1 MCVWQCLFVIGDV
14 LVKRPRSQLLFKAQP
29 IRINTSIKVFQPN
42 LFFKLMCIY
51 RYYYPT
57 CHYWMDN
64 KCFYNVDWR
73 LGPKPHTKRII
84 FYYYYYYFPVQQFYP
99 DNKNKREGERDLVF
113 LSLWPIQNV
122 FENFSFIYQS
132 TSWVEEIDWSQ
143 RTVWAQQSRHVTRR
157 RLPFLLFR
165 MRLCEQSL
173 ISTLTGEPTQ
183 DRLWKRNKKKG
194 TWRPIESP
202 PLLFFTFAMRSCVCG
217 GGFRTWTK

>member
-84 FYYYYYYFPVQQFYP
+84 FYYYYYYYFPVQQFYP
-99 DNKNKREGERDLVF
+99 DNKNKREGEREIWFFWASDLYKTYSKIFRLFTNRHHELRKLIEAREPFERNRAATWQDGV
-113 LSLWPIQNV
+113 SLFCCFVRGYAN
-122 FENFSFIYQS
+122 
-132 TSWVEEIDWSQ
+132 
-143 RTVWAQQSRHVTRR
+143 SR
-157 RLPFLLFR
+157 
-165 MRLCEQSL
+165 
-173 ISTLTGEPTQ
+173 
-183 DRLWKRNKKKG
+183 W
-194 TWRPIESP
+194 
-202 PLLFFTFAMRSCVCG
+202 
-217 GGFRTWTK
+217 